1 MRALKQE
8 ASKSFKYALT
18 QCLIAVTVLALL
30 TFLYDRLHFN
40 LATAV
45 LLYVI
50 VVTLLART
58 GCLASSI
65 LASILAALSLVY
77 VAPPARSIRVS
88 DPLDILAIA
97 AFLLVALTIALLVSK
112 LRRMTEEAL
121 STVDRRLIDAEE
133 RERARIGRELHDDI
147 GQRLALLQLNLQQV
161 KSDVPNGT
169 AKVLKR
175 LEDLRK
181 QIDELSSD
189 IHGLAQALHSG
200 RLELLG
206 LVKTMSSFCREFAQ
220 QQKVQ
225 IEFRSNEL
233 QNRPSQDVS
242 LSLFRVLQEAL
253 RNSAKHSGT
262 QQFEVELFEAADA
275 IHLSVRDSGFG
286 FDSATAMNGT
296 GLGLISMQE
305 RVKLVNGEL
314 SIDSQPNRG
323 TRIHAKVPLRK
334 GDIPHQPPRHRR
346 FVA

>member
-1 MRALKQE
+1 MRALKHK
-8 ASKSFKYALT
+8 ASGSFKYVVT
-18 QCLIAVTVLALL
+18 QCLIASIALALL
-30 TFLYDRLHFN
+30 TVLLDRLRFN
-40 LATAV
+40 LTAAV

-50 VVTLLART
+50 VVTVLART
-58 GCLASSI
+58 GSSVSSI
-65 LASILAALSLVY
+65 LTSLVASLSLLY
-77 VAPPARSIRVS
+77 VAAPAHSFRVS
-88 DPLDILAIA
+88 DPLDVLAIG
-97 AFLLVALTIALLVSK
+97 AFFLVALTIALLVSK
-112 LRRMTEEAL
+112 LRTITEEAL

-147 GQRLALLQLNLQQV
+147 GQRMALLQLKLQQLE
-161 KSDVPNGT
+161 SDVPNAT
-169 AKVLKR
+169 AQVLRR

-181 QIDELSSD
+181 QMDELSSD

-200 RLELLG
+200 KLELLG
-206 LVKTMSSFCREFAQ
+206 LVKTMSGFCREFAQ

-233 QNRPSQDVS
+233 QNRPSPDVS

-253 RNSAKHSGT
+253 RNSAKHSGA

-275 IHLSVRDSGFG
+275 IHLSVHDSGFG
-286 FDSATAMNGT
+286 FDSAAAMSGT

-323 TRIHAKVPLRK
+323 TRIHAKVPLII
-334 GDIPHQPPRHRR
+334 GNVPHSEPRNRR